1 MKRTTLRQT
10 IVLAAAAAVLTA
22 LAATAQVSPL
32 WMRYASIAPD
42 GSRIAF
48 CYKGDIYVVPATGGQ
63 AVQLTSQPSHETHPV
78 WSPDGSLLAFASD
91 RKGNMDVYVMPSTGG
106 QPRQLTRNSAGE
118 TPWAFSPDGKYI
130 YFSAAIQDPASSM
143 LFPSGRL
150 TELYRVAVSGE
161 GDRATRELATPAE
174 YICWNQGGNYFVYQ
188 DRKGGEDEW
197 RKHHTSS
204 ITRDIWRYDARSGKH
219 TNLTNHAGE
228 DRNPVLSADGKTVYM
243 LSERDGGSM
252 NVYQFPIDNPASL
265 TQVTNFKTNPVR
277 FLSIAR
283 DGTLCFTQDGE
294 LYTMAQG
301 GKPRK
306 VSVSLWHDDSDQ
318 VVRMTHTRG
327 ATDAA
332 VSPDGKMVALVVRG
346 EVFVTS
352 VEYGTTKRITSTP
365 AAENWVSWGA
375 DNRTLAYATER
386 NGNWQLVLAT
396 IDRKDDPN
404 FANATLINEE
414 ILLPSTTVERTRP
427 TLSPDGKKLAF
438 IEDRFKLKVL
448 DLKSKQVTQ
457 VTDGSTWYE
466 TNGEFNYSW
475 SPDGKWFALEFIGN
489 VRDPYSDIGIVPASG
504 GKITNITQS
513 AYISEDPRW
522 VMEGNAIM
530 FHSNRYGMRSQASW
544 GSQDDVF
551 LAFVNQEA
559 LDRYLLNKED
569 YELLTEAEKEAKK
582 KEEADKKKADDEK
595 KKDSKKD
602 DKKADKK
609 DEPAKPINVE
619 LAGIEDRIV
628 RVTPNSS
635 NIAGCMI
642 TNDGEAL
649 YYLSAFEK
657 GYDLWKMD
665 LRKHET
671 KLLNKMDGRRADIQA
686 SKDGKT
692 LFILGSDKMQKLT
705 VAGDKL
711 KPITYKAEMKMDL
724 AAEREYMFNHVAR
737 QIDKRFYNLNY
748 HGCDW
753 KANTETYRK
762 FLPHINNNYDFA
774 ELLSEYLGELNASHT
789 GGRYYPSSGEATADL
804 GLIYDWNYTGKG
816 LKVDE
821 VIKGSPLA
829 NAKSE
834 VRRGT
839 IVEKINGIE
848 IDQDNDYT
856 ELLNGQAGKKTL
868 LSLYNPASGKR
879 WEEVVKPISKS
890 KLSDLLYDRWVK
902 RNAHIV
908 DSLSH
913 GKLGYVHLESMND
926 ASYRDIYSQ
935 VLGKFNKC
943 EGIVIDT
950 RFNGG
955 GRLHEDIEV
964 LFSGKEYFKQVI
976 RGREACDMPS
986 RRWNKP
992 SIMLQCE
999 ANYSNAHGTPWV
1011 YSHGKLGKLVGMP
1024 VPGTMTSVS
1033 WERLQDES
1041 LIFGIPIIGYQLP
1054 AGNYLENTQ
1063 LEPDIKVANNPET
1076 VVNGEDLQLK
1086 AAVDELMR
1094 ECGLKR

>member
-1 MKRTTLRQT
+1 MKK
-10 IVLAAAAAVLTA
+10 VLLMLACAVTLTA
-22 LAATAQVSPL
+22 MADTPL
-32 WMRYASIAPD
+32 WMRYAKISPD
-42 GSRIAF
+42 GTRIAF
-48 CYKGDIYVVPATGGQ
+48 CYKGDIYVVPVGGGQ
-63 AVQLTSQPSHETHPV
+63 ALQLTSQPSYETQPV
-78 WSPDGSLLAFASD
+78 WSPDGSQLAFASD
-91 RKGNMDVYVMPSTGG
+91 RKGNYDIFVMPSTGG
-106 QPRQLTRNSAGE
+106 QPRQLTRNSASE
-118 TPWAFSPDGKYI
+118 TPWAFSPDGQYI
-130 YFSAAIQDPASSM
+130 YFSAAIQDPAKSM

-150 TELYRVAVSGE
+150 TEVYKVPVQGGRT
-161 GDRATRELATPAE
+161 TRELATPAE
-174 YICWNQGGNYFVYQ
+174 YIHWNHDGSYFVYQ

-204 ITRDIWRYDARSGKH
+204 ITRDIWRYDVASGKH

-228 DRNPVLSADGKTVYM
+228 DRNPVLSADGKTVYI

-252 NVYQFPIDNPASL
+252 NIYAFPIDNPSNLAQI
-265 TQVTNFKTNPVR
+265 TRFKTNPVR

-283 DGTLCFTQDGE
+283 NGTLCFTQDGE
-294 LYTMAQG
+294 LYTLVPG
-301 GKPRK
+301 GKPTK
-306 VSVSLWHDDSDQ
+306 VNVSLWHDDSDQ
-318 VVRMTHTRG
+318 VQTMSHTRG

-332 VSPDGKMVALVVRG
+332 VSPDGKMIAFVVRG

-352 VEYGTTKRITSTP
+352 VEYNTTKRISQTP
-365 AAENWVSWGA
+365 AAENWVSWGS
-375 DNRTLAYATER
+375 DNRTLAYASER
-386 NGNWQLVLAT
+386 NGNWQIIIAT

-404 FANATLINEE
+404 FANATLIKEE
-414 ILLPSTTVERTRP
+414 VLLPSTTVERTHP
-427 TLSPDGKKLAF
+427 CLSPDGKKIAF
-438 IEDRFKLKVL
+438 IEDRFCLKVM
-448 DLKSKQVTQ
+448 DLKTKHVTQ

-466 TNGEFNYSW
+466 TNGDFNYSW
-475 SPDGKWFALEFIGN
+475 SPDSKWFALEFIGN
-489 VRDPYSDIGIVPASG
+489 QRDPYSDIGIVSANG
-504 GKITNITQS
+504 GPITNITQS

-530 FHSNRYGMRSQASW
+530 FRSNRYGMRSQASW

-559 LDRYLLNKED
+559 LDRYQLNKED

-582 KEEADKKKADDEK
+582 KEEADKKKADD
-595 KKDSKKD
+595 SKKS
-602 DKKADKK
+602 KKGDKK
-609 DEPAKPINVE
+609 DEVEKDQPAKPINVE

-642 TNDGEAL
+642 TNDGESL
-649 YYLSAFEK
+649 YYLSSFEK
-657 GYDLWKMD
+657 GFDLWKMD

-671 KLLNKMDGRRADIQA
+671 RLLNKMDSRSADIQA

-692 LFILGSDKMQKLT
+692 LYILASDKMQKLT
-705 VAGDKL
+705 IAGDKL
-711 KPITYKAEMKMDL
+711 TPITYKADMKMDL
-724 AAEREYMFNHVAR
+724 RAEREYMFNHVAK

-748 HGCDW
+748 HGCNW

-789 GGRYYPSSGEATADL
+789 GGRYYPASGEATADL
-804 GLIYDWNYTGKG
+804 GLIYDWSYTGKG
-816 LKVDE
+816 LKIDE
-821 VIKGSPLA
+821 VIADGPLA
-829 NAKSE
+829 KAKSK
-834 VRRGT
+834 VKPGT
-839 IVEKINGIE
+839 ILEKINGTS
-848 IDQDNDYT
+848 IDLDNDYT
-856 ELLNGQAGKKTL
+856 ELLNGQAGRKTL
-868 LSLYNPASGKR
+868 LSLYNPRTGQR
-879 WEEVVKPISKS
+879 WDEVVKPISKAQ
-890 KLSDLLYDRWVK
+890 LSDLLYNRWVK

-913 GKLGYVHLESMND
+913 GRLGYVHLESMND

-935 VLGKFNKC
+935 VLGKYNRC

-964 LFSGKEYFKQVI
+964 LFSGKKYFTQVI

-1033 WERLQDES
+1033 WERLQDNS
-1041 LIFGIPIIGYQLP
+1041 LIFGIPIIGYLLP
-1054 AGNYLENTQ
+1054 EGNYLENTQ

-1076 VVNGEDLQLK
+1076 VVKGEDLQLK

-1094 ECGLKR
+1094 ECGLKK

>member
-1 MKRTTLRQT
+1 MIMRRIL
-10 IVLAAAAAVLTA
+10 VLIALVAAMTA
-22 LAATAQVSPL
+22 MADTPL
-32 WMRYASIAPD
+32 WMRYARISPD
-42 GSRIAF
+42 GSKIAF
-48 CYKGDIYVVPATGGQ
+48 CYKGDIYVVPSTGGQ
-63 AVQLTSQPSHETHPV
+63 AVQLTSQSSYETQPV
-78 WSPDGSLLAFASD
+78 WSPDGTMLAFASD
-91 RKGNMDVYVMPSTGG
+91 RKGNFDVFVIPATGG
-106 QPRQLTRNSAGE
+106 QPKRLTRNSAAE
-118 TPWAFSPDGKYI
+118 TPWTFSPDGKYI
-130 YFSAAIQDPASSM
+130 YYSASIQDPATSM

-150 TELYRVAVSGE
+150 TEVYKVPVEGGRV
-161 GDRATRELATPAE
+161 TRELSTPAE
-174 YICWNQGGNYFVYQ
+174 YITWSGDGSFFVYQ

-204 ITRDIWRYDARSGKH
+204 ITRDIWRYDVGTGKH
-219 TNLTNHAGE
+219 TNLTDIGGE
-228 DRNPVLSADGKTVYM
+228 DRNPVLSPDGKTVYF
-243 LSERDGGSM
+243 LSERNGGSM
-252 NVYQFPIDNPASL
+252 NIYSFPIDHPSQLN
-265 TQVTNFKTNPVR
+265 TVTRFTVNPVR
-277 FLSIAR
+277 FLSIDR
-283 DGTLCFTQDGE
+283 NGTLCFTQDGE
-294 LYTMAQG
+294 LYTMRQG
-301 GKPRK
+301 GQPNK
-306 VSVSLWHDDSDQ
+306 VAVSLWHDDSDQ
-318 VVRMTHTRG
+318 VQNLSLTRG

-332 VSPDGKMVALVVRG
+332 VSPDGKMVAFVVRG

-352 VEYGTTKRITSTP
+352 VEYSTTKLITNTP
-365 AAENWVSWGA
+365 EAENWVSWGS

-386 NGNWQLVLAT
+386 NGNWELVLAT

-404 FANATLINEE
+404 FANATLIKEE

-427 TLSPDGKKLAF
+427 CLSPDGKKLAF
-438 IEDRFKLKVL
+438 IEDRFSLKVL
-448 DLKSKQVTQ
+448 DLKTKQVTQ

-489 VRDPYSDIGIVPASG
+489 QRDPYADIGIVPATG
-504 GKITNITQS
+504 GTITNITGS

-530 FHSNRYGMRSQASW
+530 FRSNRYGMRSHASW

-559 LDRYLLNKED
+559 LDRYNLNKED

-582 KEEADKKKADDEK
+582 AEEKKAEAAKNSKKKGKDEKAEADKKA
-595 KKDSKKD
+595 DSKEVK
-602 DKKADKK
+602 
-609 DEPAKPINVE
+609 VE

-635 NIAGCMI
+635 NVSGCMI
-642 TNDGEAL
+642 TPDGESL

-671 KLLNKMDGRRADIQA
+671 KLLNKMGGGGADIQA

-692 LFILGSDKMQKLT
+692 LFVLGNSKMQKLT

-711 KPITYKAEMKMDL
+711 TGIDFKADMKMDL
-724 AAEREYMFNHVAR
+724 AAERQYMFNHVDK
-737 QIDKRFYNLNY
+737 QIEKRFYNLNY

-753 KANTETYRK
+753 KANVETYRK

-774 ELLSEYLGELNASHT
+774 ELLSELLGELNASHT
-789 GGRYYPSSGEATADL
+789 GGRYYPTSGEATADL
-804 GLIYDWNYTGKG
+804 GLIFDWDYTGKG

-821 VIKGSPLA
+821 VVEGGPLA
-829 NAKSE
+829 KAKSQ
-834 VRRGT
+834 VARGT
-839 IVEKINGIE
+839 IVEKINGIA
-848 IDQDNDYT
+848 IDEENDYT

-868 LSLYNPASGKR
+868 LSLYNAKSGKR

-890 KLSDLLYDRWVK
+890 ALSDLLYKRWVK
-902 RNAHIV
+902 RNAHVV
-908 DSLSH
+908 DSLS
-913 GKLGYVHLESMND
+913 GGRLGYVHLESMND
-926 ASYRDIYSQ
+926 ASYRDIYSD
-935 VLGKFNKC
+935 VLGKYNKRD
-943 EGIVIDT
+943 GIVIDT

-964 LFSGKEYFKQVI
+964 LFSGQKYFTQVV

-1011 YSHGKLGKLVGMP
+1011 YSHDKLGKLVGMP

-1033 WERLQDES
+1033 WERLQDSS
-1041 LIFGIPIIGYQLP
+1041 LIFGIPIIGYLLP
-1054 AGNYLENTQ
+1054 EGNYLENTQ

-1076 VVNGEDLQLK
+1076 VFKGEDLQLK
-1086 AAVDELMR
+1086 AAVEELMR
-1094 ECGLKR
+1094 ECGLR